1 MSHIAELNLSEWKID
16 ANSDAARG
24 FLDNVDKVNAVADRA
39 KGFVWRLLDE
49 QRDEFGRNPVCDTDN
64 VLMTLSVWESAEDL
78 EDFVWNTVHKRIYNR
93 KNDWFG
99 KMTGH
104 ELIMW
109 WVDEGDIP
117 TLENAR
123 ERMDHLNEFGNTDFA
138 FGWDHLDH
146 VKLWQKQ
153 QCG

>member
-64 VLMTLSVWESAEDL
+64 VLS
-78 EDFVWNTVHKRIYNR
+78 
-93 KNDWFG
+93 
-99 KMTGH
+99 
-104 ELIMW
+104 LIH
-109 WVDEGDIP
+109 I
-117 TLENAR
+117 
-123 ERMDHLNEFGNTDFA
+123 
-138 FGWDHLDH
+138 
-146 VKLWQKQ
+146 
-153 QCG
+153 

>member
-1 MSHIAELNLSEWKID
+1 MSHLAELNLSEWKID
-16 ANSDAARG
+16 ARSEAARG
-24 FLDNVDKVNAVADRA
+24 FLDNVDKVNAVAERA

-49 QRDEFGRNPVCDTDN
+49 QRDEFGRNAVCGTPN

-93 KNDWFG
+93 KHEWFG
-99 KMTGH
+99 KMKGH

-109 WVDEGDIP
+109 WVDEGHQP
-117 TLENAR
+117 TLDEAR
-123 ERMDHLNEFGNTDFA
+123 ERMDHLNEHGNTDFA

-146 VKLWQKQ
+146 VKLWQQQ